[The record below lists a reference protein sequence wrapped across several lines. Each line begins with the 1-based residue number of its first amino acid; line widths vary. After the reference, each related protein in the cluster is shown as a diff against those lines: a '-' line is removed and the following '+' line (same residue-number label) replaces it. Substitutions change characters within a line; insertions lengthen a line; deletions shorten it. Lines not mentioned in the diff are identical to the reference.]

1 MVKVGKNLLDKK
13 NITDYNI
20 ENQYQ
25 ILLEGYKKTGNIRRL
40 DNGKNTKDGKT
51 GNMYKYL
58 GYTED
63 ERQKILNCLN
73 TIGNWILKRCA
84 EIIKEDVNG
93 IKVKC

>member
-1 MVKVGKNLLDKK
+1 
-13 NITDYNI
+13 
-20 ENQYQ
+20 
-25 ILLEGYKKTGNIRRL
+25 
-40 DNGKNTKDGKT
+40 
-51 GNMYKYL
+51 MYKYL

-73 TIGNWILKRCA
+73 SIGNWILKRCA